1 MAFREATEEAKVALW
16 VEKACER
23 ELPALSGTLGE
34 IEKALSNEEYSAFVL
49 ARVIL
54 QDPPLTSRV
63 LRVANSA
70 FYNPGGRPISMVS
83 RAVMVLGFDSI
94 RSICTSIAIVEA
106 LLNGVARDRLLDE
119 IAQALHAAVVS
130 RFLAR
135 HAHDPAPE
143 EVFVSTLLRRIGQMV
158 LWSLGGAEVDA
169 FDEALK
175 TCPGDVEALER
186 EILGFPLRKLSLAL
200 SAAWRLPTF
209 QENGS
214 GHAASRLPM
223 EELSWLIAFEA
234 VKGWSSLGM
243 RKVAREVAWKLSCE
257 ESEAI
262 DILRRLAAEAADYA
276 LALGSKEVA
285 LRIPAVGSTTMGME
299 EDDPSAMGEEDKD
312 AELQVLSD
320 ISANLLD
327 ELDVNSILQMVLEG
341 IHRGVGMDRTAMA
354 IVDPRTGMVRC
365 KLALG
370 KDRRAFVDGF
380 EFPFRGAKPHAL
392 IQIIEKCGSQLLDPS
407 KPDDVNFGH
416 PVYSLFQ
423 GAPFLAQAVSVNGKA
438 LGLFLADRHTSGR
451 QLDRD
456 AWDNFRLLCRQADIA
471 LTLAARSRGV

>member
-1 MAFREATEEAKVALW
+1 MGTRAETEDARVAWW
-16 VEKACER
+16 VDRACEK

-34 IEKALSNEEYSAFVL
+34 IERALSKEEYSAFVL

-106 LLNGVARDRLLDE
+106 LLRGAARDRLLDE
-119 IAQALHAAVVS
+119 IARALHAAVVS

-143 EVFVSTLLRRIGQMV
+143 EVFVSTLLRRIGHMV
-158 LWSLGGAEVDA
+158 LWSLGGSEVDA
-169 FDEALK
+169 LDEALK
-175 TCPGDVEALER
+175 SGAADPEALER

-214 GHAASRLPM
+214 GRAALRVPM
-223 EELSWLIAFEA
+223 EELSWLIAMEA
-234 VKGWSSLGM
+234 LKGWSSGGI
-243 RKVAREVAWKLSCE
+243 RKVAREVAWSLSCD
-257 ESEAI
+257 EAEAVETM
-262 DILRRLAAEAADYA
+262 RRLATEAADYA
-276 LALGSKEVA
+276 LALGSRDVA
-285 LRIPAVGSTTMGME
+285 LRIPAAGSTATGLE
-299 EDDPSAMGEEDKD
+299 EDPSAMGEEDKT

-354 IVDPRTGMVRC
+354 IVDPRSGLVRC
-365 KLALG
+365 KMALG
-370 KDRRAFVDGF
+370 KDRRMFVDGF
-380 EFPFRGAKPHAL
+380 EFPFRDGRTHAL
-392 IQIIEKCGSQLLDPS
+392 LQIIADCSSKLLDPS
-407 KPDDVNFGH
+407 KPEDADFWH
-416 PVYSLFQ
+416 PVYSLFG

-438 LGLFLADRHTSGR
+438 LGLFLADRHSSGR
-451 QLDRD
+451 MLDRD